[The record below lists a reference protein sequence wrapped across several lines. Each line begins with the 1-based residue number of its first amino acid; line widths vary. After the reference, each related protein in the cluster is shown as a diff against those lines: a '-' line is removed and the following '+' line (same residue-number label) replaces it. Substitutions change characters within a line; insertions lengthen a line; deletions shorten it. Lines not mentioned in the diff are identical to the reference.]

1 MTCLEAPSPFA
12 KSCKIEERTTQT
24 NVILFDTFRLPFTR
38 EHDSKIQKASNC
50 QRECHTRIDCDDG
63 DFWTD
68 TQKCQHDFDNDIP
81 IW

>member
-1 MTCLEAPSPFA
+1 MNFLVKKIANEMTCLEAPSSFA

-50 QRECHTRIDCDDG
+50 VNESVILA
-63 DFWTD
+63 
-68 TQKCQHDFDNDIP
+68 
-81 IW
+81 